1 MYVYVNKESGEN
13 GEGERGR
20 ETLSVLADLFVKV
33 SFERESS
40 PSSAKFWLGYS
51 ISLSA

>member
-33 SFERESS
+33 SFERESPRQRQRS
-40 PSSAKFWLGYS
+40 FGLATAFP
-51 ISLSA
+51 